1 MNDNLNPYKP
11 EIVTVEDTW
20 FETQGD
26 RAIKTLKVVF
36 DDEEIR
42 ESWEH
47 RPGQCAMIGLLG
59 VGESMISISCS
70 PTEGKFLRFSV
81 MRAGKVTQALHELE
95 PGDKMTVRGPYGN
108 SFPVDDWKGKKILTI
123 GGGIGQAPMRPIV
136 EYVKA
141 NKDEYAGL
149 TTIYGSRTSG
159 DLCFKKEF
167 EAMRER
173 DDVNVQLS
181 IDIEE
186 EGWPYYVG
194 FVPSLLM
201 DVNPSPDNTIAVTCG
216 PPVMINFVLQNLKKL
231 NFADEQ
237 IYTTLENRMKCGFGK
252 CGRCNVGN
260 LYVCKDGPVFSY
272 ATLKAVP
279 EAFA

>member
-1 MNDNLNPYKP
+1 MKENANPYKP
-11 EIVTVEDTW
+11 EIVTIEDTW
-20 FETQGD
+20 QETYGE
-26 RAIKTLKVVF
+26 RAIKTFKVVLD
-36 DDEEIR
+36 DDEVR
-42 ESWEH
+42 ENWEH
-47 RPGQCAMIGLLG
+47 RPGQCAMIGILG
-59 VGESMISISCS
+59 VGESMISISSS

-108 SFPVDDWKGKKILTI
+108 SFPVDEWKGKNILTI
-123 GGGIGQAPMRPIV
+123 GGGIGQAPLRPIV

-141 NKDEYAGL
+141 NRDDYQSL
-149 TTIYGSRTSG
+149 TLIYGARTST
-159 DLCFKKEF
+159 DLCFKSEF
-167 EAMRER
+167 EALKNR
-173 DDVNVQLS
+173 DDVNYHLS

-186 EGWPYYVG
+186 EGWPHYVG

-201 DVNPSPDNTIAVTCG
+201 EVNPSPENMIAITCG

-252 CGRCNVGN
+252 CGRCNVAH

-272 ATLKAVP
+272 ATLKNIP